1 MATGRSRMK
10 TQKAGLAERG
20 SLRSLE
26 ELPSTSSGRDVAP
39 ASRAH
44 ERLFRQVPGKRMI
57 QSIQK
62 PRSNIES
69 LFPEILLKIVSYL
82 DASSLMSLSCV
93 NKTFKELANSNA
105 VWYKMYTSSLP
116 TSRMWK
122 RKDVEIAGETR
133 GATSVYEKPDG
144 FWKCEY
150 IRKMVINTR
159 NKLKNQLKDINPY
172 TGLPTKTKQVLRDLQ
187 IKWKISVT
195 GKENQKMIEHSNAYL
210 FDSTITI
217 FWNTVEYS
225 CFDNITMIHLYAI
238 VQMPLGSSTANRC
251 GWPSLLSTYDLADQ
265 KSAVVIGSDKLIK
278 VVLLPPGLLIG
289 VWKDSSAVAFFMA
302 SLHFHKLIEKCTLG
316 TLSCPYT
323 EPMKPPVYDDIDP
336 ENGLHGYKLHF
347 ELHDARK
354 QFMSGCFSQLFCR
367 KNNIQNGFLRVSVID
382 IKNLSQHIA
391 VSGKVGIKW
400 NTEALKGIIQD
411 SCFMDLTVLDE
422 AQNPFWCV
430 STPVSLKSSHQ
441 SIAYDY
447 VGQYYIVSFQDSCG
461 KVQME
466 LVWLE
471 EQEQFFIIT
480 LVLYISTEKVN
491 MHFGTQY

>member
-1 MATGRSRMK
+1 MEATVLIG
-10 TQKAGLAERG
+10 TFKAAEIFCN
-20 SLRSLE
+20 
-26 ELPSTSSGRDVAP
+26 LPQIC
-39 ASRAH
+39 ASR
-44 ERLFRQVPGKRMI
+44 
-57 QSIQK
+57 QSFALHI
-62 PRSNIES
+62 I
-69 LFPEILLKIVSYL
+69 F
-82 DASSLMSLSCV
+82 
-93 NKTFKELANSNA
+93 TFSA
-105 VWYKMYTSSLP
+105 VWYEMYTSSLP

-122 RKDVEIAGETR
+122 RKDVEIAGETL

-144 FWKCEY
+144 FWKREY
-150 IRKMVINTR
+150 IRKIVINTR

-172 TGLPTKTKQVLRDLQ
+172 TGLPAKTKQVLRLEYMYVFVYIFYLNYQQ
-187 IKWKISVT
+187 ILR
-195 GKENQKMIEHSNAYL
+195 N
-210 FDSTITI
+210 
-217 FWNTVEYS
+217 
-225 CFDNITMIHLYAI
+225 LYFACKVLYI
-238 VQMPLGSSTANRC
+238 C
-251 GWPSLLSTYDLADQ
+251 GWPSLLSTYDLADH

-289 VWKDSSAVAFFMA
+289 VWKVLAFFMA

-347 ELHDARK
+347 ELHDSRK
-354 QFMSGCFSQLFCR
+354 QFISGCFYQLFCR

-382 IKNLSQHIA
+382 IKDLSQHIA
-391 VSGKVGIKW
+391 VSGRVGIKW
-400 NTEALKGIIQD
+400 NTEALKSVIQD

-471 EQEQFFIIT
+471 EQEQFFIIN

>member
-1 MATGRSRMK
+1 MPK
-10 TQKAGLAERG
+10 C
-20 SLRSLE
+20 
-26 ELPSTSSGRDVAP
+26 
-39 ASRAH
+39 
-44 ERLFRQVPGKRMI
+44 
-57 QSIQK
+57 
-62 PRSNIES
+62 
-69 LFPEILLKIVSYL
+69 ILLKIVSYL
-82 DASSLMSLSCV
+82 DVSSLMSLSCV

-105 VWYKMYTSSLP
+105 VWYEMYTSSLP

-122 RKDVEIAGETR
+122 RKDVEIAGETL

-144 FWKCEY
+144 FWKREY
-150 IRKMVINTR
+150 IRKIVINTR

-172 TGLPTKTKQVLRDLQ
+172 TGLPAKTKQVLRLEYMY
-187 IKWKISVT
+187 VF
-195 GKENQKMIEHSNAYL
+195 NQKMIEHSNAYL

-217 FWNTVEYS
+217 FWNSVEYS
-225 CFDNITMIHLYAI
+225 CFDNITMIHL
-238 VQMPLGSSTANRC
+238 C
-251 GWPSLLSTYDLADQ
+251 GWPSLLSTYDLADH

-289 VWKDSSAVAFFMA
+289 VWKVLAFFMA

-347 ELHDARK
+347 ELHDSRK
-354 QFMSGCFSQLFCR
+354 QFISGCFYQLFCR
-367 KNNIQNGFLRVSVID
+367 KSKKINGFLRVSVID
-382 IKNLSQHIA
+382 IKDLSQHIA
-391 VSGKVGIKW
+391 VSGRVGIKW
-400 NTEALKGIIQD
+400 NTED

-471 EQEQFFIIT
+471 EQEQFFIIN

>member
-1 MATGRSRMK
+1 
-10 TQKAGLAERG
+10 
-20 SLRSLE
+20 
-26 ELPSTSSGRDVAP
+26 
-39 ASRAH
+39 
-44 ERLFRQVPGKRMI
+44 
-57 QSIQK
+57 
-62 PRSNIES
+62 
-69 LFPEILLKIVSYL
+69 
-82 DASSLMSLSCV
+82 
-93 NKTFKELANSNA
+93 

-172 TGLPTKTKQVLRDLQ
+172 TGLPTKTKQVL
-187 IKWKISVT
+187 
-195 GKENQKMIEHSNAYL
+195 
-210 FDSTITI
+210 
-217 FWNTVEYS
+217 
-225 CFDNITMIHLYAI
+225 
-238 VQMPLGSSTANRC
+238 RC

-400 NTEALKGIIQD
+400 NTEALKGIIQSQ
-411 SCFMDLTVLDE
+411 SCSGSF
-422 AQNPFWCV
+422 P
-430 STPVSLKSSHQ
+430 TPHMRMLFSHKDARG
-441 SIAYDY
+441 SAAY
-447 VGQYYIVSFQDSCG
+447 
-461 KVQME
+461 
-466 LVWLE
+466 L
-471 EQEQFFIIT
+471 
-480 LVLYISTEKVN
+480 
-491 MHFGTQY
+491 